1 MFIANML
8 QTVVRPHNAT
18 VMSIHEEKENINRK
32 RKAMVMDPWQVI
44 LSKL

>member
-18 VMSIHEEKENINRK
+18 VMSIHEEKDINRK